1 MKAHCEII
9 LSMLTSG
16 LASILFNS
24 SIQAQIVP
32 DTTLGTENSLVTPNV
47 IIQGLPSESIDGGA
61 VRGTNLFHSFEQFN
75 VGEGRGAYFTN
86 PTGIE
91 NIISRVTGANSSNIL
106 GKLGILGG
114 NANLFLINPQGII
127 FGPNASLDI
136 GGSFIATT
144 ASSLNF
150 ADWTQFTSQSSQ
162 KEPLLTISVPIGL
175 TFGSSPGNILVRG
188 NGRGTRLTN
197 TLIDTNFGLR
207 VPPNRTLALV
217 GGNVLLEGGTI
228 KSPGGRIEIGS
239 AIGSGTVGIT
249 NLDAENFSFD
259 YTNAPALGE
268 IQLTRQ
274 AAVDASGIG
283 AGDIQIQGKKV
294 LLADGSQIES
304 STLGEELG
312 GTLTINVSDAVEIT
326 GTSAIGRFITPSGIS
341 AFVYPGAT
349 GSGSNLNIATQSLNL
364 RDGGAI
370 STATLGIGT
379 GGNLSIKAD
388 EVNVTGTLIAGQRG
402 GGIATAVAPRAVG
415 KAGDLEIRT
424 RRLVV
429 RNGGLI
435 STTSLGQG
443 APGNLVVR
451 AEEFVELVGRA
462 NEQTPSSL
470 SARSIGVADSGNITV
485 ETQQFNI
492 LDGARVNAS
501 SSGTGSAGK
510 ITLINRSLQ
519 LNRGSIAV
527 ETQSGNGGNIAL
539 QAREFLLIR
548 NNSKI
553 SATAGIAGNGG
564 DGGNITINTPFIFAV
579 PLENS
584 DITANAFE
592 GKGGNVNITAS
603 AIFGLVPRSREE
615 LQTLVGTENPSE
627 LDPSRLP
634 SNDVTA
640 ISKTNPS
647 LSGQVTFNIL
657 DTDPR
662 QALTDLP
669 KAIVDVSRL
678 IAQGCSGSGSN
689 VGEGKSEFIITGRGG
704 LPPQLGDPL
713 RTEAIV
719 ANDGTLGAGEKN
731 RSSSVTAKVTTPST
745 STQLV
750 EAQGWVFNNKGEI
763 VLTSQPPNAMP
774 DNSDSTQATC
784 YAR

>member
-1 MKAHCEII
+1 MKAHCKII

-47 IIQGLPSESIDGGA
+47 VIKGLPSDRIDGGA
-61 VRGTNLFHSFEQFN
+61 VRGTNLFHSFGEFHI
-75 VGEGRGAYFTN
+75 GEGRGAYFTN

-91 NIISRVTGANSSNIL
+91 NIISRVTGANPSNIF
-106 GKLGILGG
+106 GKLGVLGG

-127 FGPNASLDI
+127 FGPNASLDV
-136 GGSFIATT
+136 GGSFVATT

-150 ADWTQFTSQSSQ
+150 ADGTQFTSQPSQ
-162 KEPLLTISVPIGL
+162 KEPLLTVRVPIGL
-175 TFGSSPGNILVRG
+175 TFGSSPGNILVQG
-188 NGRGTRLTN
+188 NGRGTRLTS
-197 TLIDTNFGLR
+197 TLLDTNFGLR
-207 VPPNRTLALV
+207 VPPKRVLALV
-217 GGNVLLEGGTI
+217 GGNVLIEGGTV

-239 AIGSGTVGIT
+239 AIGSGTVGIV

-259 YTNAPALGE
+259 YTNVPALGE

-283 AGDIQIQGKKV
+283 GGDIQIQGKKL

-312 GTLTINVSDAVEIT
+312 GMLTINVSDAVDLT

-349 GSGSNLNIATQSLNL
+349 GSGPNLNIATQSLNL

-388 EVNVTGTLIAGQRG
+388 EVKVTGTLIADQRG
-402 GGIATAVAPRAVG
+402 GGIATSVAPRAVG

-429 RNGGLI
+429 DNGGLV

-443 APGNLVVR
+443 TPGNLILR
-451 AEEFVELVGRA
+451 AEESVELVGRA

-470 SARSIGVADSGNITV
+470 SARSIGVADAGNITV

-510 ITLINRSLQ
+510 ITLIIRSLQ
-519 LNRGSIAV
+519 LDRGSVVV
-527 ETQSGNGGNIAL
+527 ETQSGNGGDINL
-539 QAREFLLIR
+539 QAQDLLLIR

-584 DITANAFE
+584 DTIANAFK
-592 GKGGNVNITAS
+592 GRGGNIDITAQAIFGIQPRNQDTPQSDITAS
-603 AIFGLVPRSREE
+603 SELGINGTVRINTPDIIPSQGLV
-615 LQTLVGTENPSE
+615 N
-627 LDPSRLP
+627 LP
-634 SNDVTA
+634 E
-640 ISKTNPS
+640 
-647 LSGQVTFNIL
+647 QVI
-657 DTDPR
+657 
-662 QALTDLP
+662 
-669 KAIVDVSRL
+669 DVSRL
-678 IAQGCSGSGSN
+678 VAQGCSGSGGN
-689 VGEGKSEFIITGRGG
+689 VGRGTGEFIITGRGG
-704 LPPQLGDPL
+704 LPPQPGEPL
-713 RTEAIV
+713 RAEAIV
-719 ANDGTLGAGEKN
+719 ANDDKLVAGEKN
-731 RSSSVTAKVTTPST
+731 RSSSVAAKVPTPST

-750 EAQGWVFNNKGEI
+750 EAQGWLFNNKGEV
-763 VLTSQPPNAMP
+763 VLTSQPPNATP
-774 DNSDSTQATC
+774 DSSGSTQATC
-784 YAR
+784 YAP